1 MLSKFSSVLMF
12 SETCTKLQ
20 SGWTSGLFR
29 QRREEKNSYLNL
41 SNGVSLLWLTSTFSE
56 RHDKFTGSRS
66 GLWKRC
72 WVILSAWVCCSTAVF
87 IYREVYNYV
96 SVHQPV
102 FRIFVSHIKISDHC
116 LTMWTQAC
124 VSIRVL
130 TSSNIK
136 TVKTSCYGRRL
147 SECYLFEF
155 HCNIKHAE
163 NL

>member
-29 QRREEKNSYLNL
+29 QQREKNSYLNL
-41 SNGVSLLWLTSTFSE
+41 SNGVSLLWQTSTFSE
-56 RHDKFTGSRS
+56 RHDKFTGSSS

-136 TVKTSCYGRRL
+136 TSCYGRRL